1 MYEYLV
7 TVIIDGEEE
16 EIKSYA
22 NSIQHVVDSMVSIES
37 VVSILKVTRTKDN
50 KMWRFKENR
59 LSDLKE
65 LRNSI
70 TDESSIQKEIAKF
83 EKV

>member
-1 MYEYLV
+1 MYEYLL

-22 NSIQHVVDSMVSIES
+22 NSIHHVVDLMVSIES
-37 VVSILKVTRTKDN
+37 IVSILKVKRTKDN
-50 KMWRFKENR
+50 KVWQFKEKG

-70 TDESSIQKEIAKF
+70 TDEASIQKELAKF
-83 EKV
+83 EEV

>member
-1 MYEYLV
+1 
-7 TVIIDGEEE
+7 
-16 EIKSYA
+16 
-22 NSIQHVVDSMVSIES
+22 MVSIES